1 MADQEEEKLDPAL
14 SNRLAKALKVQDNIA
29 YTPEV
34 RQLAQ
39 QLLFGENEGH
49 YGIWEDA
56 PEDKRTYY
64 LREAAQRL
72 QQATSVLR

>member
-1 MADQEEEKLDPAL
+1 MADQEEKLDPAI
-14 SNRLAKALKVQDNIA
+14 SDKLANALKLQDNTA
-29 YTPEV
+29 YTPAV

-39 QLLFGENEGH
+39 RLLFAENEGH
-49 YGIWEDA
+49 YGVFEDA

-72 QQATSVLR
+72 QQLG

>member
-1 MADQEEEKLDPAL
+1 MSDQEEKLDPAI
-14 SNRLAKALKVQDNIA
+14 SNKLANALKLQDNTA
-29 YTPEV
+29 YTPAV

-39 QLLFGENEGH
+39 RLLFSENEGH
-49 YGIWEDA
+49 YGVFEDA

-72 QQATSVLR
+72 QQLG

>member
-1 MADQEEEKLDPAL
+1 MSDQVADKLDPAL
-14 SNRLAKALKVQDNIA
+14 SSKLANAMKSRDTTA
-29 YTPEV
+29 YTPAV

-39 QLLFGENEGH
+39 RLLFAENEGH

-56 PEDKRTYY
+56 PEDKRNFY

-72 QQATSVLR
+72 GR

>member
-1 MADQEEEKLDPAL
+1 MADQEEKLDPAI
-14 SNRLAKALKVQDNIA
+14 SNKLANALKLQDNTA
-29 YTPEV
+29 YTPAV

-39 QLLFGENEGH
+39 RLLFAENEGH
-49 YGIWEDA
+49 YGVFEDA

-72 QQATSVLR
+72 QQLG